1 MKFSTA
7 VRSTAVRG
15 TAVRGALL
23 SRRPLR
29 FLRPLTPSRPLSSP
43 PPPPNAEALAFVEAR
58 GYSAKISAGVVHAL
72 SSSGLSGD
80 ALLSILKS
88 MAGAYEIGEGGA
100 ALEQLAR
107 SVEEEQARVEGR
119 QRVTIRVVPPSAW
132 DSALDL
138 DGDDEPTRERA
149 LARAFTCEAFE
160 GASLTDLVKFDSS
173 DGARQLAE
181 HIECACSGVMA
192 CSTCH
197 VVVDPIWYEAVGAA
211 DIDPLLRLGGLRPV
225 PPCTTVRAQPA
236 STPQPRVPPLHTDHA
251 RRVRRCA

>member
-7 VRSTAVRG
+7 VRNPLTR
-15 TAVRGALL
+15 ALL
-23 SRRPLR
+23 SRHP
-29 FLRPLTPSRPLSSP
+29 LRPLTRPLSTP

-80 ALLSILKS
+80 ALLATIKS

-138 DGDDEPTRERA
+138 DGGDEPTRERA

-211 DIDPLLRLGGLRPV
+211 DEDEEDMLDLAHDPRRTSRLGCQVKLTPALDGMVVWV
-225 PPCTTVRAQPA
+225 PHGANNMMDDIPEW
-236 STPQPRVPPLHTDHA
+236 STDR
-251 RRVRRCA
+251 